1 MANSF
6 NGIGTTFYGQC
17 AFEQDGSFITTKWFV
32 LFFFPCVPMG
42 SLRVQQLE
50 SKGIPFLSRSTG
62 YNVIEQLPTHWPQVL
77 RTWGFVLFYGLLL
90 AKVLSFNMPPLA
102 KFIFLAAGAFLP
114 YGLRAIAK
122 FGQR

>member
-1 MANSF
+1 MANTF

-32 LFFFPCVPMG
+32 LGFFPCAPLG

-62 YNVIEQLPTHWPQVL
+62 YNVIEELPTHWPQVL
-77 RTWGFVLFYGLLL
+77 RTWAYVLFFILFA
-90 AKVLSFNMPPLA
+90 AKILSFSMPPVA
-102 KFIFLAAGAFLP
+102 KFAFLAAAAFLP
-114 YGLRAIAK
+114 YGLRAFVK
-122 FGQR
+122 WRQ